1 MSGFVSEKNVILHQ
15 QAASREEALRIM
27 SDLSVELGAA
37 DDADEVYKGFLAR
50 EEIDQTGMMDGFAI
64 PHCKTEAV
72 KQAAVMVFK
81 NETALEWPS
90 MDGKPMKPLKL
101 DDVMKGLLHVLT
113 ANLRK
118 GDTITQFSPTQY
130 ALLLPTV
137 NYETG
142 KLVME
147 RLKRKFYQAYP
158 NSNYM
163 LTYRLGPISDKNEP
177 SV

>member
-1 MSGFVSEKNVILHQ
+1 MSGFVSEKNVLLHQ

-90 MDGKPMKPLKL
+90 MDGKPI
-101 DDVMKGLLHVLT
+101 D
-113 ANLRK
+113 
-118 GDTITQFSPTQY
+118 ICI
-130 ALLLPTV
+130 ALLVPGAEAGTTHLRLLSKAAMLLMDDGFKT
-137 NYETG
+137 
-142 KLVME
+142 LVRE
-147 RLKRKFYQAYP
+147 GDDAAA
-158 NSNYM
+158 
-163 LTYRLGPISDKNEP
+163 IAAAINEELEKE
-177 SV
+177 

>member
-1 MSGFVSEKNVILHQ
+1 MSGFVSEKNVLLHQ

-90 MDGKPMKPLKL
+90 MDGKPI
-101 DDVMKGLLHVLT
+101 D
-113 ANLRK
+113 
-118 GDTITQFSPTQY
+118 ICI
-130 ALLLPTV
+130 ALLVPGAEAGTTHLRLLSKAAMLLMDD
-137 NYETG
+137 G
-142 KLVME
+142 FKKLVRE
-147 RLKRKFYQAYP
+147 GDDAAAIA
-158 NSNYM
+158 SA
-163 LTYRLGPISDKNEP
+163 INEDLEKE
-177 SV
+177 

>member
-64 PHCKTEAV
+64 PHCKTDAV

-90 MDGKPMKPLKL
+90 MDGKPI
-101 DDVMKGLLHVLT
+101 D
-113 ANLRK
+113 
-118 GDTITQFSPTQY
+118 ICI
-130 ALLLPTV
+130 ALLVPGAEAGTTHLRLLSKAAMLLMDD
-137 NYETG
+137 G
-142 KLVME
+142 FKKLVRE
-147 RLKRKFYQAYP
+147 GDDAAAIA
-158 NSNYM
+158 SA
-163 LTYRLGPISDKNEP
+163 INEELEKE
-177 SV
+177 

>member
-1 MSGFVSEKNVILHQ
+1 MSGFVSEKNVLLHQ

-90 MDGKPMKPLKL
+90 MDGKPI
-101 DDVMKGLLHVLT
+101 D
-113 ANLRK
+113 
-118 GDTITQFSPTQY
+118 ICI
-130 ALLLPTV
+130 ALLVPGAEAGTTHLRLLSKAAMLLMDDGFKT
-137 NYETG
+137 
-142 KLVME
+142 LVRE
-147 RLKRKFYQAYP
+147 GDDAAAIA
-158 NSNYM
+158 SA
-163 LTYRLGPISDKNEP
+163 INEELEKE
-177 SV
+177 